1 MNHARGLAIVA
12 AVTLVVGAPQAA
24 SAHVT
29 VQPAEAEKGGFAK
42 LAFRTPNE
50 RDDAGT
56 VKLEVTFPA
65 EAPFAFFNVRAVPGW
80 TSSVERTTLAQP
92 LEVFGRTINEVVS
105 KVTWEGGTIPPGG
118 FEEFE
123 VSVGPLPEGPDE
135 LVFKALQTYSSGE
148 IVRWIELREP
158 GASED
163 PENPAPVLR
172 LAAAESD
179 GGVAAESD
187 APTTA
192 ELAALEDDVDSANRL
207 AAIAIA
213 LAVLAVVAGAVS
225 AVRRRT

>member
-1 MNHARGLAIVA
+1 MNHARGLAIIA
-12 AVTLVVGAPQAA
+12 ALTLVVGAPQAA

-29 VQPAEAEKGGFAK
+29 VQPGEAEKGGFAK

-56 VKLEVTFPA
+56 VKLEVTFPP

-80 TSSVERTTLAQP
+80 TSSVERTTLTQP

-123 VSVGPLPEGPDE
+123 VSVGPLPEGADE

-172 LAAAESD
+172 LAAAEPE
-179 GGVAAESD
+179 GGVAGESD

-192 ELAALEDDVDSANRL
+192 QLAALEDDVDSANRL

-213 LAVLAVVAGAVS
+213 LAVLAGAVS
-225 AVRRRT
+225 AVRRRK